1 MIKTNVI
8 NAEKFS
14 QWIKERGGIAQWDAI
29 DFSDDSCFTPAC
41 TDVSRN
47 VSTPKPH
54 WKYPNIPQSI
64 ITDSSMVILY
74 TQKEVKRFHI
84 AVRIGAQGF
93 RVKCTDAST
102 RKIHAALEKFGKDSW
117 YEFDYSTQE
126 AVFYLPDS
134 SITLK
139 QWEEQHDQKAA

>member
-1 MIKTNVI
+1 MIKTHVA

-14 QWIKERGGIAQWDAI
+14 NWIKERGGIAQWDAI
-29 DFSDDSCFTPAC
+29 DFSGASCFTPAL
-41 TDVSRN
+41 TDG
-47 VSTPKPH
+47 TPTTKPH
-54 WKYPNIPQSI
+54 WKYPNTPQAI
-64 ITDSSMVILY
+64 ISDSSMVNLY

-84 AVRIGAQGF
+84 AVRIGANGL

-102 RKIHAALEKFGKDSW
+102 RKIHAALEKLGKDAW

-139 QWEEQHDQKAA
+139 DWEAQHDQKAA